1 MRKHLKNSLVA
12 QMLLFGVV
20 ILLSLAVI
28 LFVNRDFMRK
38 SFRKHIAFN
47 DKLLIRQKI
56 K

>member
-28 LFVNRDFMRK
+28 FLSTVN
-38 SFRKHIAFN
+38 
-47 DKLLIRQKI
+47 
-56 K
+56 